1 MTSATI
7 MMYANPETCEPTSG
21 AAELAKGLA
30 VRLDAHLS
38 VMLPRHSVL
47 PPNWEGRSAQEI
59 EQEEARCLQL
69 SKALAEEIAADARR
83 ENVSVSTQVEWSHAF
98 GLVSFVGEQA
108 RLHDLVVT
116 GTDRNT
122 FLSEQHVAEHVL
134 FEAGRPVLIV
144 PDGDTKDFS
153 WQRIAV
159 AWDYSRGA
167 ARALHDALPMLRLAD
182 EVVLIAVGGEKRFQ
196 TNLEPSAIVANLEKK
211 GLNAR
216 FERTELNKRS
226 IADALQ
232 ESAADAGAS
241 MLVMGAYG
249 HSRFRE
255 FVLGGATRGI
265 LDRPTLPVMLS
276 H

>member
-1 MTSATI
+1 M
-7 MMYANPETCEPTSG
+7 
-21 AAELAKGLA
+21 
-30 VRLDAHLS
+30 
-38 VMLPRHSVL
+38 
-47 PPNWEGRSAQEI
+47 
-59 EQEEARCLQL
+59 QL
-69 SKALAEEIAADARR
+69 CTALAEEIAKNARR
-83 ENVSVSTQVEWSHAF
+83 NNVSVSTHVEWSHAF
-98 GLVSFVGEQA
+98 GLISFVGEQA
-108 RLHDLVVT
+108 RLHDLIVT
-116 GTDRNT
+116 GADREP
-122 FLSEQHVAEHVL
+122 FLSERHVAEHVL

-144 PDGDTKDFS
+144 PDGDTKDFN

-196 TNLEPSAIVANLEKK
+196 TNLKPEAIVAKLEKK
-211 GLNAR
+211 GLKAR

-232 ESAADAGAS
+232 ESATDAGAS

-265 LDRPTLPVMLS
+265 LDRPRLPVMLS